1 MNMVLINWKRKLPG
15 IKLTYNKDGI
25 NLELFVSTYTYKHEQ
40 IKDYRPQDDQE
51 HTQSFLPLL

>member
-1 MNMVLINWKRKLPG
+1 M
-15 IKLTYNKDGI
+15 LTYNKDGI